1 MAGSGSQRI
10 VGLIGVQ
17 AVFSH
22 INPQEFQPHALHS
35 LERIWPETN
44 CYVDLW
50 IEVLATLNLPPE
62 AMLGFT
68 LTQDFEGDQFTF
80 FKVPLDDLEAL
91 YGIRVGEL
99 AIFDLPERHIA
110 EQIARGRLCMLEMDS
125 YFMPDTHGVSYKTE
139 HGKTTIA
146 INRMDVESRQLD
158 YFHNGGFYHLHGED
172 FDGVFQRH
180 LSETDP
186 QFLPY
191 TEFAKFPAKMPD
203 DAHLRRQAE
212 TLLSRHFSRRPTDN
226 PIRAFAARFPAQV
239 EAVAMRPFGFFHKYA
254 FNTLRQVGANFELTA
269 SHLTWLDAARFSEDI
284 ADAIKIAETAKAVQF
299 QLARAVMRKKFS
311 GLTDVLLPAA
321 EAWDR
326 LMASLS
332 AKL

>member
-1 MAGSGSQRI
+1 MGLNGVTSVFPDI
-10 VGLIGVQ
+10 V
-17 AVFSH
+17 
-22 INPQEFQPHALHS
+22 PQGYRPHALHS
-35 LERIWPETN
+35 QERIWPETN

-50 IEVLATLNLPPE
+50 IEVLATLKLPPE

-80 FKVPLDDLEAL
+80 FKVSLDDLEAL

-99 AIFDLPERHIA
+99 AIFDRPESHVA
-110 EQIARGRLCMLEMDS
+110 QQIALGRLCLLEMDS

-146 INRMDVESRQLD
+146 INRMDIESRSLD
-158 YFHNGGFYHLHGED
+158 YFHNGGFFHLTGED

-180 LSETDP
+180 LTDEDP

-191 TEFAKFPAKMPD
+191 TEFAKFPEKPQTA
-203 DAHLRRQAE
+203 AHIRHVANS
-212 TLLSRHFSRRPTDN
+212 LLSRHFARRPVSN
-226 PIRAFAARFPAQV
+226 PISAFATVFPAQV
-239 EAVAMRPFGFFHKYA
+239 EIIAERPFGFFHKYA
-254 FNTLRQVGANFELTA
+254 FNTLRQVGANFELAA
-269 SHLTWLDAARFSEDI
+269 SHLEWLDKDRFGPEI

-311 GLTDVLLPAA
+311 ALNDVLVPAA
-321 EAWDR
+321 DAWDR
-326 LMASLS
+326 LMTSLGT
-332 AKL
+332 KLDR